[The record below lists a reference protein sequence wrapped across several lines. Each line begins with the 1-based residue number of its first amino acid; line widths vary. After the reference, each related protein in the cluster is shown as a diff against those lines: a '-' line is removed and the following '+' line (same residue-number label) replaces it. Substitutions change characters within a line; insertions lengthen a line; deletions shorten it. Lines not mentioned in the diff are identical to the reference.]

1 MCNRQSWCTNRA
13 LCKAIGMF
21 GWTRDHMQSE
31 LQTLNPRK
39 PREDM
44 RRPDKA
50 PEVAHTGHPPP
61 RGPLPEVWFKR
72 RLYLNQSGCSAHRA
86 GKDKGTKG
94 PRGGET
100 CELKVLKLRLKIDEA

>member
-1 MCNRQSWCTNRA
+1 
-13 LCKAIGMF
+13 MF

-61 RGPLPEVWFKR
+61 PRGPLPEVWFKR

-94 PRGGET
+94 TKGRGNLRAESAEASAQDRRG
-100 CELKVLKLRLKIDEA
+100 LKLCHLPV